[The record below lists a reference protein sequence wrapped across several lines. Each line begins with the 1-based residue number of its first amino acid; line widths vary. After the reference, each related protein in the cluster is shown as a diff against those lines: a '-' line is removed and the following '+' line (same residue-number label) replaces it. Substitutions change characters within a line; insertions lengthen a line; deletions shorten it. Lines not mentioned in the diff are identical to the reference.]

1 MIRTLVAIA
10 LVAATGAAQP
20 PDSTEPASAG
30 PSAARSCID
39 LADVTNR
46 HAEDSRTIR
55 FDLIGGRTY
64 RNRLGGDCPGLQA
77 AADGF
82 GALVF
87 DVHGGRLCRGDLVR
101 VTEPGGARANLRTS
115 IPCPLGDF
123 VAQSAPAQPNR
134 R

>member
-1 MIRTLVAIA
+1 MIRTLAAIA
-10 LVAATGAAQP
+10 LVAATAAAQP
-20 PDSTEPASAG
+20 PASTGPAGAA
-30 PSAARSCID
+30 PSPARSCID

-55 FDLIGGRTY
+55 FDLIGGRAY
-64 RNRLGGDCPGLQA
+64 RNRLGGDCPGLRA

-82 GALVF
+82 GSLVF

-101 VTEPGGARANLRTS
+101 VTEPGGARANLRAA

-123 VAQSAPAQPNR
+123 IPESRPPGGNR